1 MELITADVL
10 VWRADFQ
17 RLAKELYPEFTV
29 LHHAAVAFEACG
41 SLDLQLLTGP
51 MDSALTACTTHFS
64 RPSSQQRSRKV
75 CVAARKRVRLDQF
88 EHGQR
93 QTLFLCLQV
102 SSRGLGSSL

>member
-17 RLAKELYPEFTV
+17 RRAKELYYPKFTV

-51 MDSALTACTTHFS
+51 MESCSDCLHDSLLLTLQSAALT
-64 RPSSQQRSRKV
+64 
-75 CVAARKRVRLDQF
+75 
-88 EHGQR
+88 
-93 QTLFLCLQV
+93 
-102 SSRGLGSSL
+102 